1 MREIAVAVQ
10 NENQQVGVEETI
22 RSIKKAGFEN
32 VFVQWYDED
41 WEISQEAQIEMCK
54 KIGLHIEFAHLGYHG
69 INAIWLE
76 GEEGERF
83 VERYQKDIKDCKE
96 NGISL
101 VVMHLVSRRNP
112 PQYGEIGLERIRK
125 ITQYARELGV
135 KVAFENTAIKGY
147 LEYVLENIQDDNVG
161 MCLDSGHLHV
171 FFDDEFNFE
180 LAKNRIFAVHLHD
193 NDQSDDLHLLPFDG
207 TVNWKFIVQ
216 KLKECNY
223 GGPVTLEITY
233 RYDYLKKSLDEFY
246 QKGYRVGCELAS
258 QFENQKTLLLDKI

>member
-1 MREIAVAVQ
+1 MKQIAVAVQ
-10 NENQQVGVEETI
+10 NENQKVGVEETI

-41 WEISQEAQIEMCK
+41 WEFSQEAQIEMCK
-54 KIGLHIEFAHLGYHG
+54 EMGLNVIFAHLGYHG

-76 GEEGERF
+76 GEEGERL
-83 VERYQKDIKDCKE
+83 VERYQKDIQDCKE

-101 VVMHLVSRRNP
+101 VVMHLVSRRNS
-112 PQYGEIGLERIRK
+112 PQYGEIGLERIRR
-125 ITQYARELGV
+125 ITQYARKLGV
-135 KVAFENTAIKGY
+135 KVAFENTAIRGF

-161 MCLDSGHLHV
+161 MCFDSGHFHV

-207 TVNWKFIVQ
+207 TIDWKSVIQ
-216 KLKECNY
+216 KLEECNY
-223 GGPVTLEITY
+223 SGPVTLEITY

-246 QKGYRVGCELAS
+246 QKGYQVGRDLANE
-258 QFENQKTLLLDKI
+258 FENLKVSI